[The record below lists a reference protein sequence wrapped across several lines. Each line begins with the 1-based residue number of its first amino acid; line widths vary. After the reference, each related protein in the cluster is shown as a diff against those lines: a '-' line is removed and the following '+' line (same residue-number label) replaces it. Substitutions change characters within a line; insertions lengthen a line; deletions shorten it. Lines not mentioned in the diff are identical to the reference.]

1 MISAL
6 GHNFFL
12 KYADS
17 FDGSEI
23 SFFEHIVL
31 AMMIMMMMMMMMM
44 MVMMNYFC
52 GMVDEGHLALFSA
65 GTIVRDPHHRES
77 PIHREKDLNLQR
89 T

>member
-1 MISAL
+1 MISVL
-6 GHNFFL
+6 GHYFFL
-12 KYADS
+12 KDADS

-23 SFFEHIVL
+23 PFFEHIVL
-31 AMMIMMMMMMMMM
+31 TMLM
-44 MVMMNYFC
+44 MMNYFC

>member
-6 GHNFFL
+6 GHYFFL
-12 KYADS
+12 KDADS

-23 SFFEHIVL
+23 SFFQHIVL
-31 AMMIMMMMMMMMM
+31 TTMVMMMMMM
-44 MVMMNYFC
+44 MMNYFC
-52 GMVDEGHLALFSA
+52 GMVDEGHLALFST
-65 GTIVRDPHHRES
+65 GTIVRDPHHLES